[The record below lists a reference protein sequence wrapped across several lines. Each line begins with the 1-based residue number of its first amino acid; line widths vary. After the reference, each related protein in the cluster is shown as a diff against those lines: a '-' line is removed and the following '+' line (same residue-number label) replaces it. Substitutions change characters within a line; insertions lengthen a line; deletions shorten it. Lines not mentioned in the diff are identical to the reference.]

1 MKTFSK
7 RFEAEQKKIDATST
21 YDVEN
26 AMRLVK
32 EVASAKFNESI
43 EAHISLNIDPKYA
56 DQQLRTTVVLPHGT
70 GKSTRIGALVSPD
83 RVSDAEAAGA
93 DVFGSEDLIEDISK
107 GILDFD
113 LLITTADMMPKL
125 ANLGRVLGPKGLMPS
140 PKAGTVT
147 TDLKATVDEFKKGK
161 LEYRA
166 DKAGIVHISFGKAD
180 FSETQLAENFLEFY
194 NSVETNKPSGVK
206 GKYMKKVT
214 ICSTMGPALY
224 IDFENFS

>member
-125 ANLGRVLGPKGLMPS
+125 AKLGRVLGPKGLMPS

-147 TDLKATVDEFKKGK
+147 TDLKATVNEFKKGK

-214 ICSTMGPALY
+214 ICSTMGPAIY

>member
-7 RFEAEQKKIDATST
+7 RFEAERKKIDATST

-83 RVSDAEAAGA
+83 RVSNAEAAGA

-125 ANLGRVLGPKGLMPS
+125 AKLGRVLGPKGLMPS

-214 ICSTMGPALY
+214 ICSTMGPAIY

>member
-1 MKTFSK
+1 MKTYSK
-7 RFEAEQKKIDATST
+7 RFEAEKKKLDADSM
-21 YDVEN
+21 YNVEN

-56 DQQLRTTVVLPHGT
+56 DQQLRTTVILPHGT
-70 GKSTRIGALVSPD
+70 GKTTRIGALVSPD
-83 RVSDAEAAGA
+83 RVSEAEAAGA
-93 DVFGSEDLIEDISK
+93 DVFGSEDFIEDISK

-125 ANLGRVLGPKGLMPS
+125 AKLGRVLGPKGLMPS

-180 FSETQLAENFLEFY
+180 FTENQLTENFMAFY
-194 NSVETNKPSGVK
+194 NSVESNKPSGVK
-206 GKYMKKVT
+206 GKYVKKVT
-214 ICSTMGPALY
+214 ICSTMSPGIYL
-224 IDFENFS
+224 DFENF

>member
-1 MKTFSK
+1 M
-7 RFEAEQKKIDATST
+7 
-21 YDVEN
+21 
-26 AMRLVK
+26 
-32 EVASAKFNESI
+32 
-43 EAHISLNIDPKYA
+43 
-56 DQQLRTTVVLPHGT
+56 
-70 GKSTRIGALVSPD
+70 
-83 RVSDAEAAGA
+83 
-93 DVFGSEDLIEDISK
+93 FGSEDLIEDISK

-125 ANLGRVLGPKGLMPS
+125 AKLGRVLGPKGLMPS

-180 FSETQLAENFLEFY
+180 FSETQLAENFLAFY

-214 ICSTMGPALY
+214 ICSTMGPAIY

>member
-125 ANLGRVLGPKGLMPS
+125 AKLGRVLGPKGLMPS

-180 FSETQLAENFLEFY
+180 FSETQLAENFLAFY

-206 GKYMKKVT
+206 GKYIKKVT
-214 ICSTMGPALY
+214 ICSTMGPAIY